1 MAEASRLAERL
12 SVRGEQRS
20 AAWQGVFSYWALSI
34 SLHDQDYRIRKMLFK
49 SADITK
55 LEG

>member
-20 AAWQGVFSYWALSI
+20 AAWQGVVSYWALSI